1 MSQWDEEAHASQEVK
16 LAFMQAVFD
25 FLSVSTTPKK
35 PAFGYKSLLSFPA
48 VVLAIQW
55 TASRL

>member
-1 MSQWDEEAHASQEVK
+1 
-16 LAFMQAVFD
+16 MQAVFD

-55 TASRL
+55 TSSRL